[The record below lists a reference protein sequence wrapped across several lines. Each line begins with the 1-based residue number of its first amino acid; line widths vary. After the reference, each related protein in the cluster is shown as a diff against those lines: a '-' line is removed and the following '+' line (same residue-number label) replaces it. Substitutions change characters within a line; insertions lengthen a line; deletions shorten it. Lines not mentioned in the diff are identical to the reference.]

1 MDKSHAQSDTYPF
14 ERGAMGRICLF
25 NNSIIGNFIV
35 YKDRIETVLLK
46 LSAHPENSDWFSVI
60 FVIVFEVKIVAEK
73 KQTQLVMI
81 YLFFVRFHCAQL
93 FNCPPALPLL
103 QRPWFH
109 IIEHWA
115 ADVNKKVPILLVQNI
130 KKMWH
135 CSKKEGADGMR
146 P

>member
-1 MDKSHAQSDTYPF
+1 
-14 ERGAMGRICLF
+14 MGRICLF

-130 KKMWH
+130 KKM
-135 CSKKEGADGMR
+135 
-146 P
+146 